1 MNRFAF
7 GIHRGGSTILGKI
20 CREVATQAQ
29 VPLEIL
35 GNSQKQPTL
44 FGEIGDDG
52 ASSYVVDQTGKR
64 IIYSGMPELKANIS
78 NWEIRSN
85 SFFAPIRNAK
95 YFPVEFFNEA
105 DCGILNIRDPRD
117 CMTSGYYGFLLLHGN
132 KLEDQ
137 AKQQMYEAGID
148 SYVTDQLLER
158 FETKLNDYIDLI
170 NSINSSRFAI
180 LKYETM
186 VCDFSKWFKIFCQ
199 KLDFNYSEL
208 ENIEKSLAE
217 NFKPVQ
223 KEDVYKHKRQML
235 PGDYKAKLKL
245 ETINLIN
252 ERLKDQLEFFGY
264 M

>member
-35 GNSQKQPTL
+35 GNSQKQPKL

-78 NWEIRSN
+78 NWEIRQN

-95 YFPVEFFNEA
+95 YFPVDFFNEA

-117 CMTSGYYGFLLLHGN
+117 CMTSGYYGFLLLRGN

-148 SYVTDQLLER
+148 SYVTDALLER
-158 FETKLNDYIDLI
+158 IETKLNDYIDLI
-170 NSINSSRFAI
+170 NSINSS
-180 LKYETM
+180 
-186 VCDFSKWFKIFCQ
+186 
-199 KLDFNYSEL
+199 
-208 ENIEKSLAE
+208 
-217 NFKPVQ
+217 
-223 KEDVYKHKRQML
+223 
-235 PGDYKAKLKL
+235 
-245 ETINLIN
+245 
-252 ERLKDQLEFFGY
+252 
-264 M
+264 